1 MRKIILAHVCWLLIF
16 SVNARSGTLNSSQ
29 ADTAPASAPNGWY
42 AERELNLQLWGTYAL
57 TANNY
62 NFEDQYLNADHAW
75 GGGLDAKYFF
85 NRHVGIGLQGYA
97 ASATQTVRYANYF
110 LGVTT
115 YPTIR
120 DQRIVGA
127 GLATVTLRCPIGNS
141 RFAPYVF
148 AGGGFIA
155 GGGQRLRG
163 EFVNL
168 VGTPAGTNPIRM
180 FLTESK
186 TEAVGQFGG
195 GVEIRLTKHIGII
208 NDFGW
213 NVVNGRDN
221 DFGMARS
228 GINLAF

>member
-1 MRKIILAHVCWLLIF
+1 MI
-16 SVNARSGTLNSSQ
+16 S
-29 ADTAPASAPNGWY
+29 
-42 AERELNLQLWGTYAL
+42 
-57 TANNY
+57 
-62 NFEDQYLNADHAW
+62 
-75 GGGLDAKYFF
+75 
-85 NRHVGIGLQGYA
+85 
-97 ASATQTVRYANYF
+97 
-110 LGVTT
+110 
-115 YPTIR
+115 
-120 DQRIVGA
+120 
-127 GLATVTLRCPIGNS
+127 
-141 RFAPYVF
+141 
-148 AGGGFIA
+148 